1 MKVAI
6 RRLPN
11 AAGLPSPAY
20 ASEGAA
26 GIDLYAALA
35 PGQKLVLEPGA
46 RDVIATGLSISMP
59 RGYEGQIRPRSG
71 LAAEHGVT
79 VLNAPGTIDSDFRGE
94 IKTILINLGA
104 QAFEI
109 VRGMRIAQL
118 VIAPVTHVALVEVD
132 DLDATERGAGG
143 FGSTGLGGERAR

>member
-11 AAGLPSPAY
+11 ADGLPSPAY

-26 GIDLYAALA
+26 GIDLHAALA

-46 RDVIATGLSISMP
+46 RDLIPTGLSIALPS
-59 RGYEGQIRPRSG
+59 GYEGQVRPRSG

-79 VLNAPGTIDSDFRGE
+79 VLNAPGAVDSDYRGE
-94 IKTILINLGA
+94 IKVILINLGA

-109 VRGMRIAQL
+109 VRGLRIAQL
-118 VIAPVTHVALVEVD
+118 VIAPAPHVTLVEVD
-132 DLDATERGAGG
+132 DLDATARGVGG
-143 FGSTGLGGERAR
+143 FGSTGLGGEGGQ

>member
-11 AAGLPSPAY
+11 AEGLPFPAY
-20 ASEGAA
+20 ASVGAA
-26 GIDLYAALA
+26 GLDLHAALA

-46 RDVIATGLSISMP
+46 RDLIPTGLSIALP
-59 RGYEGQIRPRSG
+59 QGFEGQVRPRSG

-79 VLNAPGTIDSDFRGE
+79 VLNAPGTIDSDYRGE
-94 IKTILINLGA
+94 IKTLLINLGG
-104 QAFEI
+104 QPFEI

-118 VIAPVTHVALVEVD
+118 VIAPVTHVTLEEVD
-132 DLDATERGAGG
+132 DLDATTRGAGG
-143 FGSTGLGGERAR
+143 FGSTGLTGEGA

>member
-46 RDVIATGLSISMP
+46 RDLIATGLSISMP

-71 LAAEHGVT
+71 LAVEHGVT

>member
-6 RRLPN
+6 RQLPN
-11 AAGLPSPAY
+11 ADGLPSPAY

-46 RDVIATGLSISMP
+46 RDLIPTGLSIALP
-59 RGYEGQIRPRSG
+59 PGYEGQVRPRSG
-71 LAAEHGVT
+71 LAAAHGVT
-79 VLNAPGTIDSDFRGE
+79 VLNAPGTIDSDYRGE
-94 IKTILINLGA
+94 IKAILINLGA

-118 VIAPVTHVALVEVD
+118 VIAPAPQATLVEVD

-143 FGSTGLGGERAR
+143 FGSTGLGGDGAR